1 MKKTIAL
8 FALLLSLPT
17 LAWSEE
23 PDEFEQLFR
32 IDEVSE
38 GQLRFLTSAANNEKK
53 VHGHL
58 NHITI
63 RESSLH
69 SGWVELQQCHTGIDA
84 VPRAAV
90 TYNADRIRKLEVITH
105 QNIDAAWVEGANVE
119 LKGIQQDALLCIRAE
134 TQAFSTDESG
144 GFILRNGPYM
154 RKFLDGYYPLQLEL
168 IIDYPAELL
177 TFTHSEPA
185 QQDGF
190 SLATRDGHI
199 EINTLFEGRLMTSLF
214 FDYKL

>member
-8 FALLLSLPT
+8 LVLISLPM

-23 PDEFEQLFR
+23 PDELEQLFR

-38 GQLRFLTSAANNEKK
+38 GQLRFLTSPAESGTN
-53 VHGHL
+53 VHSHL

-84 VPRAAV
+84 VSRAAV
-90 TYNADRIRKLEVITH
+90 TYNPERIRKLQVITH
-105 QNIDAAWVEGANVE
+105 DNIDAAWVEGANVE
-119 LKGIQQDALLCIRAE
+119 LKGIQADALLCIRAE

-154 RKFLDGYYPLQLEL
+154 RKFLDGYYPLRLEL
-168 IIDYPAELL
+168 IIDYPAELI
-177 TFTHSEPA
+177 TFSHSDPVHQE
-185 QQDGF
+185 GF
-190 SLATRDGHI
+190 SIAARDGRI
-199 EINTLFEGRLMTSLF
+199 EINTLFEGRLMTRLYF
-214 FDYKL
+214 EYRL